1 MSHISL
7 RLSFFFGRRE
17 YTFFFFYTRTYT
29 LLFVRSVPSK
39 LGFFFLLKEKEKDL
53 RRRVVGWGRPRHL
66 SDPTAQK
73 LKIRLL
79 ASYSSPPPPPP
90 ASPSQSWLFRRER
103 TSCAPLAVGSDRD
116 HSCSGCLG
124 ASNSGGA
131 MWLWK
136 WGGVGARRRRT
147 GRAGC
152 VLLLPAPATSSKHIT
167 SPQPGTTIQIRSQ
180 YWLITKCIQSFL
192 VFSAKLIQ
200 YIH

>member
-1 MSHISL
+1 M
-7 RLSFFFGRRE
+7 
-17 YTFFFFYTRTYT
+17 
-29 LLFVRSVPSK
+29 
-39 LGFFFLLKEKEKDL
+39 
-53 RRRVVGWGRPRHL
+53 

-79 ASYSSPPPPPP
+79 LPIPRRRRRRLHRLLSPGCS
-90 ASPSQSWLFRRER
+90 AAGVLR
-103 TSCAPLAVGSDRD
+103 APLLPSAPTATTPAPA
-116 HSCSGCLG
+116 